1 MYTVKKSMLPVTSKD
16 VKELIS

>member
-1 MYTVKKSMLPVTSKD
+1 MLPVTSKD